1 MYLSLLSTY
10 RVGSNYVM
18 LRNVLKLIVL
28 VRIFMVCVDHYQ
40 LIKIAVVAN
49 YSSVRQQLKILLK
62 RSAYHLKRHLKV
74 ASAPSYRY
82 MHPPQSHTFSLSC
95 TTPPTLMLLHFPALL
110 PPPIKFTPSNRFR
123 CRRLARG
130 SRESALAS
138 LALPHRGSPAPVH
151 VEC

>member
-95 TTPPTLMLLHFPALL
+95 TTPPHTHAPPFSSPS
-110 PPPIKFTPSNRFR
+110 PPPHKVHTFQSVSLSSTS
-123 CRRLARG
+123 ARQPRIRTRITCPTTQG
-130 SRESALAS
+130 VAS
-138 LALPHRGSPAPVH
+138 TCS
-151 VEC
+151 C